1 MPSKLSTCQRIEAG
15 LSPNRRVVQISPST
29 DLSEMIVRL
38 ASSVQQDILFDCQ
51 KYDGNLFHRLSDDVH
66 KCLKSRQIY

>member
-15 LSPNRRVVQISPST
+15 LSPKSRVVQISPST

-38 ASSVQQDILFDCQ
+38 ASSVEIGQPYPHCILWLN
-51 KYDGNLFHRLSDDVH
+51 NLDRSSFLSV
-66 KCLKSRQIY
+66 LKTQ